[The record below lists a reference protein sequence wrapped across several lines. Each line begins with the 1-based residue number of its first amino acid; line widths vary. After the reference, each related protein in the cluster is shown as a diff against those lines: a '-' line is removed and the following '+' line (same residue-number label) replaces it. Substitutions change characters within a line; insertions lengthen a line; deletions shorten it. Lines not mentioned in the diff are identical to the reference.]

1 MTFQKITEDKSMDV
15 KNWKK
20 GIELHIPILN
30 AFVKKVILK
39 QTKCDVT
46 FEKSCD
52 AEEVLTFFDDIE
64 LCVKAEEENFDT
76 EVLLG
81 FKKDWFPLLNSAML
95 GIEDDAG
102 VEITQDV
109 LTEFS
114 SKLFQLIQNKLS
126 EAKVITEIQ
135 PFENV
140 KKARLKKSLTYD
152 RYFVCKILVSPT
164 FNVEKEKAK
173 NLELLIVIAEPNQEK
188 IQQVLENW
196 GDINPLF
203 NEDYIV
209 DSTLEQ
215 EIPEMHKSTKEQKK
229 VNVKGEYVEFE
240 SFDKARAVKNDIEV
254 RNMDI
259 LRDVEV
265 DVSVELGKK
274 HLPLGKVLKLVKG
287 SVIELEKM
295 AGEPVDILVNGR
307 PIAIGDVVV
316 IDEFFG
322 VRITK
327 LLESEE
333 RIRSLA

>member
-1 MTFQKITEDKSMDV
+1 MDV

-20 GIELHIPILN
+20 GIEQHLPLLN
-30 AFVKKVILK
+30 AFVKKIMLK
-39 QTKCDVT
+39 QTKCEVS
-46 FEKSCD
+46 FEKSCNAD
-52 AEEVLTFFDDIE
+52 EAISFFDEIELAVQAEET
-64 LCVKAEEENFDT
+64 NFDS
-76 EVLLG
+76 EVVVG
-81 FKKDWFPLLNSAML
+81 FTKDWFPLLSSAML
-95 GIEDDAG
+95 GIEEDAG
-102 VEITQDV
+102 TEITQDV

-126 EAKVITEIQ
+126 EVKVETAIQ

-152 RYFVCKILVSPT
+152 RYFVSKILVKTT
-164 FNVEKEKAK
+164 FNVEKEKDK
-173 NLELLIVIAEPNQEK
+173 NLELLLVIAEPNQEK
-188 IQQVLENW
+188 IQLVLDNW
-196 GDINPLF
+196 GDTNPLF
-203 NEDYIV
+203 VEDYLV
-209 DSTLEQ
+209 ESTLEQ
-215 EIPEMHKSTKEQKK
+215 EIPEIHKSPGEQKK
-229 VNVKGEYVEFE
+229 VHDKGEYVEFE
-240 SFDKARAVKNDIEV
+240 SFDKSRAVKNDIEV

-274 HLPLGKVLKLVKG
+274 HVPLGKVLKLVKG

>member
-1 MTFQKITEDKSMDV
+1 MDV

-20 GIELHIPILN
+20 GIEQHLPLLN
-30 AFVKKVILK
+30 VFVKKIMLK
-39 QTKCDVT
+39 QTKCELS
-46 FEKSCD
+46 FEKSGN
-52 AEEVLTFFDDIE
+52 AEEIISFFDEVE
-64 LCVKAEEENFDT
+64 LVVQAEETNFDSQ
-76 EVLLG
+76 VVLG
-81 FKKDWFPLLNSAML
+81 FTKDWFPLLSSAML
-95 GIEDDAG
+95 GIEEEAG
-102 VEITQDV
+102 SEITQDV

-114 SKLFQLIQNKLS
+114 SKLFQLIQDKLA
-126 EAKVITEIQ
+126 EAKVKTKIQ

-140 KKARLKKSLTYD
+140 KKARLKKSLKYD
-152 RYFVCKILVSPT
+152 KYFVSKILVTPT
-164 FNVEKEKAK
+164 FNVEKQKNK
-173 NLELLIVIAEPNQEK
+173 NLELLLVVAEPEQEK
-188 IQQVLENW
+188 IQQVLDAW
-196 GDINPLF
+196 AGGNPLF
-203 NEDYIV
+203 AEDYLV
-209 DSTLEQ
+209 ESALEH
-215 EIPEMHKSTKEQKK
+215 EIPEMHKSPEEQKK

-240 SFDKARAVKNDIEV
+240 SFDKSRAVKNDIEV

-274 HLPLGKVLKLVKG
+274 HVPLGKVLKLVKG